1 MQVSEIILAI
11 VLLLPC
17 AVLFL
22 EVALAFL
29 SRHQKSN
36 KLSEPLDDRYKRVI
50 LMPAHNEALVIGTA
64 LSTVQSQMWPTD
76 RLVVVADNC
85 TDSTA
90 AIAQKAGATV
100 IFRHNEQQRG
110 KGYALDFGLQYLC
123 QDPPDV
129 VIMVDA
135 DCRVQPGAID
145 AISHTVQKTNSPV
158 QATYL
163 LEQGENPSPKEM
175 ISTFAFKVKNL
186 VRPLG
191 MHRLG
196 YPCLLTGSGMAFPW
210 SIIQKMNLANDNIVE
225 DMKLGLDLAIDGH
238 VPTMC
243 SDGIVIGKQPK
254 QSAAAIVQRT
264 RWEHGHLKILFSS
277 VPRLLWEGLQ
287 QRRLDLVALALDVSI
302 PPLALLVTLWTIIS
316 VSETG
321 LTLFTGG
328 SWLPPVIVY
337 GAGLNL
343 MLAISLAWYGFSRSE
358 IPARKLLYI
367 PLYVLWKVPLYF
379 KFLLSPENKWVR
391 TEREPS
397 EPVGESSQTIV

>member
-1 MQVSEIILAI
+1 DFCDISVTAIIQVSEIILAI

-145 AISHTVQKTNSPV
+145 AISHTVQKT
-158 QATYL
+158 
-163 LEQGENPSPKEM
+163 
-175 ISTFAFKVKNL
+175 I
-186 VRPLG
+186 
-191 MHRLG
+191 
-196 YPCLLTGSGMAFPW
+196 
-210 SIIQKMNLANDNIVE
+210 
-225 DMKLGLDLAIDGH
+225 
-238 VPTMC
+238 
-243 SDGIVIGKQPK
+243 
-254 QSAAAIVQRT
+254 
-264 RWEHGHLKILFSS
+264 
-277 VPRLLWEGLQ
+277 
-287 QRRLDLVALALDVSI
+287 
-302 PPLALLVTLWTIIS
+302 
-316 VSETG
+316 
-321 LTLFTGG
+321 
-328 SWLPPVIVY
+328 
-337 GAGLNL
+337 
-343 MLAISLAWYGFSRSE
+343 
-358 IPARKLLYI
+358 LLYKQHI
-367 PLYVLWKVPLYF
+367 
-379 KFLLSPENKWVR
+379 S
-391 TEREPS
+391 
-397 EPVGESSQTIV
+397 